1 MWSVSIRSTNFV
13 RGLRGLS
20 PSEKAVAFVLADH
33 DDRFGVRGSCPSMST
48 VAREAGLRNRETA
61 SRITKRLL
69 DRGIVG
75 TVNPSG
81 GRKCT
86 VYRFNYD
93 LANRDCRVTVEI
105 PRTVI
110 PQSRLRPSNR
120 DANPPPTVTLEGS
133 NRDSPVTRRVEGK
146 EEGGAPLMQFSQD
159 QQDPKLQE
167 QVPISRQVKKTIR
180 KISEQMHTS
189 AATNGGQRA
198 RLEAGIHRKEIGQ
211 AYFDATN
218 ANMEPDECI
227 RQAILAGALS
237 LVTNRSV
244 ELRGLG
250 HEDLARNVWERIR
263 KNIQA
268 LHDVTNFETRSQHIV
283 AVVTNYLTN
292 LAMEFWERAGTDI
305 RAATHRS
312 DCGERRASGAA

>member
-1 MWSVSIRSTNFV
+1 VSIRSTNFV

-33 DDRFGVRGSCPSMST
+33 DDRFSVRGSFASMST
-48 VAREAGLRNRETA
+48 VAEEAGLRNRETA
-61 SRITKRLL
+61 SLITKRLL
-69 DRGIVG
+69 DRGIIR
-75 TVNPSG
+75 TDNPSR

-93 LANRDCRVTVEI
+93 LANRDCRVTVEN

-110 PQSRLRPSNR
+110 PQSRLRLSNR
-120 DANPPPTVTLEGS
+120 DSTTPPTVTQEGS
-133 NRDSPVTRRVEGK
+133 NRDSPVTLRVEGK
-146 EEGGAPLMQFSQD
+146 EEGGASLMQFSQD
-159 QQDPKLQE
+159 QQDPKRQE
-167 QVPISRQVKKTIR
+167 QVPTPRHVKKAIG
-180 KISEQMHTS
+180 KISQQMHIS
-189 AATNGGQRA
+189 AAGNGGQRA
-198 RLEAGIHRKEIGQ
+198 RLEAGIHRKEIGE

-268 LHDVTNFETRSQHIV
+268 LHDVTNFETRSQHVV

-305 RAATHRS
+305 GAATHRS